1 MVASTRSL
9 SILVSLLWVSLFTPL
24 AASAASATLPPQ
36 HGIAMHG
43 QPKYSADFSHF
54 DYTNPDA
61 PKGGTIRRW
70 ALGTFDS
77 FNPFIIKGTA
87 ADDLGLIYD
96 SLMTKA
102 EDEPFSQYG
111 LLAES
116 VELPK
121 DRSWITFHIRPQARF
136 SDGQAVTSADVIHTF
151 KLLREQGNPFY
162 RAYYADILSIDALD
176 DKTVK
181 FRFKKGENRELPLI
195 VGEVAILPKHYWLD
209 RDFSS
214 PGLEIPIGSGPY
226 RISAF
231 DAGRSLSYQR
241 REDYWGR
248 DLPVNRGRHNFGQIR
263 YDYYRDS
270 TVALE
275 AFKAGEY
282 DFRQETSSK
291 NWATSYTGPMFDSG
305 AIIRQEIQ
313 HANPTGMQA
322 FIFNS
327 RRSQFADSRVR
338 QALAYAFDFEWTN
351 KNIFY
356 NAYTRTHSYFSN
368 SEMAASQL
376 PTPEELSI
384 LEPIRDL
391 LPAEVFNQVYRAP
404 SSNGSGNIRTQ
415 IRQGMRLLKQAGWEV
430 KKGKL
435 VNARGEPFKF
445 ELLLVQKEFE
455 RIVAPMLN
463 NLEKMGIEANIR
475 IVDVSQ
481 YINRM
486 RSFDFD
492 MMVYSYGQSNSPGN
506 EQREFWHSSMA
517 NIEGSRNLIGVNNP
531 AVDYLIEQVIAA
543 PDREQLVL
551 RTRALDRVL
560 QWNHYLIPQFH
571 ISSYRVAYW
580 DKLAMPAI
588 RPQYSLGFDSWWL
601 KAAEK
606 PPSNI
611 NKGNA
616 RH

>member
-1 MVASTRSL
+1 MVAKARL
-9 SILVSLLWVSLFTPL
+9 LSLLLPLLFTTLLPP
-24 AASAASATLPPQ
+24 SATATTLAPQ
-36 HGIAMHG
+36 HAIAMHG
-43 QPKYSADFSHF
+43 QPKYPAEFTHF

-61 PKGGTIRRW
+61 PKGGTIRQW

-87 ADDLGLIYD
+87 ADDLAMIYD
-96 SLMTKA
+96 SLMRKA
-102 EDEPFSQYG
+102 EDEPFTQYG

-116 VELPK
+116 VELPD

-136 SDGQAVTSADVIHTF
+136 SDGQPVTSADVIHTF

-162 RAYYADILSIDALD
+162 RAYYADILNIEALD
-176 DKTVK
+176 PKTVK
-181 FRFKKGENRELPLI
+181 FSFKPGENRELPLI
-195 VGEVAILPKHYWLD
+195 VGEVSILPQHYWRD
-209 RDFSS
+209 RDFSK
-214 PGLEIPIGSGPY
+214 PGLEVPIGSGPY
-226 RISAF
+226 RISSF
-231 DAGRSLSYQR
+231 DAGRSISYELR
-241 REDYWGR
+241 SDYWGR
-248 DLPVNRGRHNFGQIR
+248 DLPVNRGRYNFGEIR

-291 NWATSYTGPMFDSG
+291 NWATSYTGPMFDNG
-305 AIIRQEIQ
+305 AIVRQEIR

-327 RRSQFADSRVR
+327 RRPQFADSRVR

-356 NAYTRTHSYFSN
+356 DAYTRTHSYFSN
-368 SEMAASQL
+368 SEMAAEQL
-376 PTPEELSI
+376 PSPAELKI
-384 LEPIRDL
+384 LEPLRQQ
-391 LPAEVFNQVYRAP
+391 LPAEVFSQVYRAP
-404 SSNGSGNIRTQ
+404 SSDASGNIRNQ
-415 IRQGMRLLKQAGWEV
+415 IRTGMRLLKQAGWEV
-430 KKGKL
+430 KNGKL
-435 VNARGEPFKF
+435 VDANGAPFTF

-455 RIVAPMLN
+455 RVVAPMLK
-463 NLEKMGIEANIR
+463 NLEKMGIETSIR

-517 NIEGSRNLIGVNNP
+517 DIEGSRNLMGVKNP
-531 AVDYLIEQVIAA
+531 AIDALIDQVIAA

-551 RTRALDRVL
+551 RTRALDRAL

-580 DKLAMPAI
+580 DKFAMPDI

-601 KAAEK
+601 KSSSASVTSQE
-606 PPSNI
+606 
-611 NKGNA
+611 NA
-616 RH
+616 SH